1 VKYSLIEDE
10 VRVDLHDET
19 NEGWNGDYNADDPT
33 DELLLR
39 FDISYQGEP
48 VDNASYCTQIPA
60 NISDQQAN
68 QVLRLIM
75 QEVKSSVIGGVSIK
89 KKCEYLSWIST
100 PPLR

>member
-1 VKYSLIEDE
+1 VQYSLTEDE

-19 NEGWNGDYNADDPT
+19 NEGWNGDYDPNNPDDQ
-33 DELLLR
+33 LLLR

-89 KKCEYLSWIST
+89 KKCEYLSWIS
-100 PPLR
+100 L